1 MNLVPIQYHL
11 EDYELPDH
19 LIASGIIEV
28 EIDLIDDAPYIYAF
42 DLAIVSESG
51 GRVVHHYYDK
61 SRKDNSPDDESLR
74 KMLENDKK
82 LMDDIFDDCAREG
95 MWE

>member
-11 EDYELPDH
+11 EEYELPDH

-28 EIDLIDDAPYIYAF
+28 EIDLVDDAPYIYAF
-42 DLAIVSESG
+42 DLAIVSADG
-51 GRVVHHYYDK
+51 GRVVHHYYDR
-61 SRKDNSPDDESLR
+61 SRTDNSPNDVDLC
-74 KMLENDKK
+74 KLLHGDKK